1 MTLTLTLPVMADV
14 TDARLERLQ
23 RKLAESRYDAIVCCG
38 FENIQYAT
46 GYRSAPGLNRRS
58 QRMAAIVTPSTVVLV
73 GGTAEAAPAIAGGI
87 DPERYVPYGAFY
99 FDRESDEHPM
109 TRCLPQ
115 QDSLG
120 AGVEYAA
127 RLLQSAPILGIDN
140 DDCSDEVR
148 AALARAL
155 PGTTFHNA
163 SSWLQGVRSV
173 KLPGEIDRLRRAA
186 RLAEDGITAAINA
199 AAPGVTENE
208 LSAVVARTIS
218 EGGAMPRSITLTTG
232 ERSALADEFPTNA
245 VIRSGDLLRFD
256 ISCDYEGYRSDIG
269 RTAVIGEPTALQL
282 ERYDAIWRGE
292 EREIEICRPGLR
304 TEDLFAAAIE
314 AVEEAGLR
322 PYRRQHCGHGIGM
335 QIYEGF
341 RVAPGDDHVLEPGN
355 VLCVET
361 PYYVLGWGGMMVED
375 TLVVTPDGAET
386 LTVSTRALRI
396 VS

>member
-1 MTLTLTLPVMADV
+1 MTLTLSAMAEV
-14 TDARLERLQ
+14 SEARLQ
-23 RKLAESRYDAIVCCG
+23 RLQSKIAGSQFDAIVCCG

-73 GGTAEAAPAIAGGI
+73 GGTAEAAPAIDGGI
-87 DPERYVPYGAFY
+87 DPERYVPYGTFY
-99 FDRESDEHPM
+99 FARVSDDHPM

-120 AGVEYAA
+120 SGVEYAA
-127 RLLQSAPILGIDN
+127 RLLTSAAAVGIDN

-148 AALARAL
+148 AALASAL

-173 KLPGEIDRLRRAA
+173 KLRGEVDRLRRAA
-186 RLAEDGITAAINA
+186 RLAENGITAAIAA

-208 LSAVVARTIS
+208 LAAVVASTIS

-232 ERSALADEFPTNA
+232 ARSALADEFPTNA
-245 VIRSGDLLRFD
+245 VIQPGDLLRFD
-256 ISCDYEGYRSDIG
+256 VSCDYEGYRSDIG
-269 RTAVIGEPTALQL
+269 RTAVIDEPTALQ
-282 ERYDAIWRGE
+282 RKCYDAIWRGE
-292 EREIEICRPGLR
+292 EREIAICRPGLR
-304 TEDLFAAAIE
+304 TGDLFTAAIE

-375 TLVVTPDGAET
+375 TLLITPDGAEV
-386 LTVSTRALRI
+386 LTVSTRDLRT
-396 VS
+396 VAW